1 MLNLPYNMSIEL
13 FAQSFIFNLLYTL
26 FEYFIVLSSNEA
38 SWLSTLIELKIIQV
52 CMIKYYVDP

>member
-26 FEYFIVLSSNEA
+26 FEYFIVLYSNEA

-52 CMIKYYVDP
+52 RMIKY